1 MKLVTRLSDEIKQFF
16 FGIHPIF
23 FKVHKL
29 EIMATE
35 IGQAKDEDKHK
46 VRSHCSNVSF
56 LPKN

>member
-29 EIMATE
+29 KIMATE

-46 VRSHCSNVSF
+46 VRSF
-56 LPKN
+56 

>member
-1 MKLVTRLSDEIKQFF
+1 M
-16 FGIHPIF
+16 F

-46 VRSHCSNVSF
+46 VRSF
-56 LPKN
+56 